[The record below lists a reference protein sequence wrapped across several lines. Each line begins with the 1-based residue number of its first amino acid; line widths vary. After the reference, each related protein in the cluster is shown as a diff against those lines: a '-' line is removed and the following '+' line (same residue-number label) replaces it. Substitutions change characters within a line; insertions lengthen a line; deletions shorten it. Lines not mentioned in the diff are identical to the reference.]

1 MEAGCNPAI
10 QMLWRTPPSEEGPT
24 LVTFVGP
31 FLQSEPRD
39 EELKIERATPWETER
54 CIYRG
59 RWLTNC
65 EQYNTTCWR
74 VRGERGGD
82 VRMRWDSRR

>member
-10 QMLWRTPPSEEGPT
+10 QMLWRTPPSEECPT
-24 LVTFVGP
+24 PVTFVGP